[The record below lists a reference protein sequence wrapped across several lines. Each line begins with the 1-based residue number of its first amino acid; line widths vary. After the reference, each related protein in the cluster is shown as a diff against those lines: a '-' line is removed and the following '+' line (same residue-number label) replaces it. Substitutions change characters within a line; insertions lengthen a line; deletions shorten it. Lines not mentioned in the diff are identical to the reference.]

1 MDPITE
7 DVEYLIHRT
16 WRNQEV
22 DLEAAFLLTS
32 FHGAGKCYV
41 HCLRSKTIINLT
53 HLWILQAIIVT
64 VLARYALRC
73 NSDMN
78 VMEITSCFLVQF
90 KAYSGIKPIPGT
102 IIRAKETGFRS
113 LGEPT
118 TIILSN
124 GHGIKTTTKSFLLYP

>member
-16 WRNQEV
+16 RRNQ
-22 DLEAAFLLTS
+22 DLEAECLLTS

-41 HCLRSKTIINLT
+41 HCLRSKIIISLT

-64 VLARYALRC
+64 LLARYALWC

-102 IIRAKETGFRS
+102 TFRAKETGFRS
-113 LGEPT
+113 LGEST
-118 TIILSN
+118 TIILLN
-124 GHGIKTTTKSFLLYP
+124 EHGIKTTTKSFLLYP